1 MDAARV
7 ETARIMESLKRVM
20 KARSMT
26 YADLAQRIELSE
38 ASVKRIFSQST
49 LTLARLDQI
58 CQALETSIQELT
70 RLAGAQPTEVM
81 ESLRVD
87 QEEALA
93 ADPNLLACYY
103 LLANGRS
110 GHEIAAELGVEEPSV
125 RRWFVRL
132 HALGLITMQSRLRA
146 RALTTSAINWRDD
159 GPVRKL
165 YERKVRLEFM
175 QSAFS
180 HPSEAFHFRSS
191 ELSESSCRV
200 LLRRLDRL
208 ASEFRDLAEL
218 DRALPSR
225 DKVSIGLLMAVRP
238 WVFSMFQSLRRSAPN
253 AS

>member
-1 MDAARV
+1 MDEARA

-20 KARSMT
+20 KSRSMT
-26 YADLAQRIELSE
+26 YADLAQRVGLSE

-58 CQALETSIQELT
+58 CQTLETSIQEIT
-70 RLAGAQPTEVM
+70 RLAGTRPSEAM
-81 ESLRVD
+81 DSLRID

-103 LLANGRS
+103 LVANGRS
-110 GHEIAAELGVEEPSV
+110 GQEIALELGVEERNV

-132 HALGLITMQSRLRA
+132 DALELITVQSKLRA
-146 RALTTSAINWRDD
+146 RARTTSAIKWREN

-165 YERKVRLEFM
+165 YERKVQQEFM

-191 ELSESSCRV
+191 ELSESSYQV

-218 DRALPSR
+218 DRTLPSR
-225 DKVSIGLLMAVRP
+225 DKRSVGLLVAARP
-238 WVFSMFQSLRRSAPN
+238 WVFSMFASLRRSDPN
-253 AS
+253 TT

>member
-1 MDAARV
+1 MDEARA
-7 ETARIMESLKRVM
+7 ETARIMETLKRVM
-20 KARSMT
+20 KSRSMT

-58 CQALETSIQELT
+58 CQALETSIQEVT
-70 RLAGAQPTEVM
+70 RLAGTQPSEAM
-81 ESLRVD
+81 DSLGID

-103 LLANGRS
+103 LVANGRS
-110 GHEIAAELGVEEPSV
+110 GKEIAVELGVEERNV

-132 HALGLITMQSRLRA
+132 DALGLITVQSKLRA
-146 RALTTSAINWRDD
+146 RARTTSAIKWREN

-165 YERKVRLEFM
+165 YELKVQQEFL

-180 HPSEAFHFRSS
+180 HSSEAFHFRSS
-191 ELSESSCRV
+191 ELSESSYQV

-225 DKVSIGLLMAVRP
+225 DKRSVGLLVAARP
-238 WVFSMFQSLRRSAPN
+238 WVFSMFASLRRPDPN
-253 AS
+253 TP